1 MSSDLI
7 LPLSVQFTLGYTR
20 QAVIFLPGLC
30 GSHLEMGSIPKL
42 IQNLGHSVC
51 FPKIEG
57 YYAQTGVSN
66 YQEWIDSV
74 DQIVDLLRVDHDDI
88 SIVGLSMGATL
99 GITYASMHP
108 EKCRSIVALAPVFDY
123 DGWNVPWYTPL
134 LFLMVRLGLR
144 SWSLKESHP
153 FGLKNPEIRRRV
165 EKKVLAQEV
174 TEIGSSSLSAEHLH
188 QGLQLIAH
196 GKACLEDLTAD
207 ILIISAVDD
216 DVVSPHT
223 ATMLQS
229 NIKSITKKLIWLG
242 NSYHII
248 TLDNEREVVTNEAA
262 EFIQLSFDSKKSYL
276 NYSDEARS
284 LVIRDRLAGDL

>member
-1 MSSDLI
+1 MSFDSI
-7 LPLSVQFTLGYTR
+7 LNLSVQFTLGRTR

-30 GSHLEMGSIPKL
+30 GSSLEMGSIPKL
-42 IQNLGHSVC
+42 IQELGHSVC

-74 DQIVDLLRVDHDDI
+74 DRIVELLKADHQDI
-88 SIVGLSMGATL
+88 AIVGLSMGATL
-99 GITYASMHP
+99 AITYASIYP
-108 EKCRSIVALAPVFDY
+108 DKCRSIVALAPVFAY
-123 DGWNVPWYTPL
+123 DGWNVPWYSPL
-134 LFLMVRLGLR
+134 LFLMVKLGLR
-144 SWSLKESHP
+144 SWSIKESHP

-174 TEIGSSSLSAEHLH
+174 TEIGSSSLSAEHLY

-196 GKACLEDLTAD
+196 GKAHLEDFTAG
-207 ILIISAVDD
+207 ILIIGAIDD

-223 ATMLQS
+223 VTLIES
-229 NIKSITKKLIWLG
+229 RIKSFIKKVIWLG

-248 TLDNEREVVTNEAA
+248 TLDNEREIVTNESA
-262 EFIQLSFDSKKSYL
+262 EFIQLSFDSKNSYI
-276 NYSDEARS
+276 NYSDEART
-284 LVIRDRLAGDL
+284 LVIRDRLSSDI